1 MSNAQVFVILSYDK
15 FCPSLTEKIV
25 YKKNE
30 KKHTKLSQA
39 LSTSFILFY
48 ADCQFIQK
56 WQNRIDQK
64 KFMFSN
70 VFSYI

>member
-15 FCPSLTEKIV
+15 FWPSLTEKIV

-56 WQNRIDQK
+56 
-64 KFMFSN
+64 
-70 VFSYI
+70 